1 MADELTSTTP
11 EEQKSDVAPV
21 TEDTASIAEAS
32 TEPQPEPEKVP
43 TPEEFIQ
50 QELASLKASLRTVSV
65 FGTILVLA
73 ISIYLLV
80 IAAGFVKNL
89 EPKEAAKMAT
99 AEVMSAIND
108 NGEQFVD
115 AVRERAPLAVEQ
127 ATQVVIE
134 QMPPFRKDIEQ
145 KFEEGLNNYCAQTSE
160 QLNGKI
166 DTFLDENKDEIKTL
180 LDATDVDAASLSA
193 ALNELVMEYLKAK
206 PADGGPSIKEQ
217 VADSLKMLKNAES
230 ELTRL
235 AKNKNLNAK
244 DKRARRGVAIIAGS
258 IDSSELEPVTL
269 PQIQP
274 REEAEATT
282 E

>member
-1 MADELTSTTP
+1 
-11 EEQKSDVAPV
+11 
-21 TEDTASIAEAS
+21 
-32 TEPQPEPEKVP
+32 
-43 TPEEFIQ
+43 
-50 QELASLKASLRTVSV
+50 
-65 FGTILVLA
+65 
-73 ISIYLLV
+73 
-80 IAAGFVKNL
+80 
-89 EPKEAAKMAT
+89 
-99 AEVMSAIND
+99 
-108 NGEQFVD
+108 
-115 AVRERAPLAVEQ
+115 
-127 ATQVVIE
+127 
-134 QMPPFRKDIEQ
+134 
-145 KFEEGLNNYCAQTSE
+145 
-160 QLNGKI
+160 
-166 DTFLDENKDEIKTL
+166 
-180 LDATDVDAASLSA
+180 LSA